1 MCPVFVLANQHR
13 RWELND
19 LAGRLDSQPAAVE
32 LCEGLVPAP
41 ASSVSGLSP
50 DGDRMLP
57 AIGELPEDSGRSS
70 TWCGSTG

>member
-1 MCPVFVLANQHR
+1 MGPVFVLAGQHR

-19 LAGRLDSQPAAVE
+19 LAGRLDSQTAAVE
-32 LCEGLVPAP
+32 RCEGLGPAP
-41 ASSVSGLSP
+41 ASSASGLSP
-50 DGDRMLP
+50 GGYRMLP

>member
-1 MCPVFVLANQHR
+1 VRRVFVLANRHR
-13 RWELND
+13 RWKLDD

-41 ASSVSGLSP
+41 VSSVSGLSP
-50 DGDRMLP
+50 DGYRLLP

-70 TWCGSTG
+70 TWCGLTG

>member
-1 MCPVFVLANQHR
+1 MGPVFVLADQHR
-13 RWELND
+13 RRELND
-19 LAGRLDSQPAAVE
+19 LAGRLDSQTAAVE

-41 ASSVSGLSP
+41 ARSVSGLSP
-50 DGDRMLP
+50 DGYRLLP